1 MAAPLHRDLV
11 EVTPPVW
18 PAAPRVLWRVAL
30 GRRRASAGR
39 LLCRQDLLHGL
50 LEQGLQ
56 SPGGVGG
63 GICGPAVGPAAAAAR
78 AAGAQRA
85 PCGVGLAY
93 VHRLRGGRH
102 PGAPRRVDT
111 LRAHRGVEVLD
122 VIGRPL
128 RLRGRVDQQGR
139 VVA

>member
-11 EVTPPVW
+11 EGTPPVW

-50 LEQGLQ
+50 REQGLQ
-56 SPGGVGG
+56 SPGGVEG

-93 VHRLRGGRH
+93 V
-102 PGAPRRVDT
+102 PGYVVVCIPV
-111 LRAHRGVEVLD
+111 LRAGWTLSAPTAGWRFWM
-122 VIGRPL
+122 
-128 RLRGRVDQQGR
+128 
-139 VVA
+139 